1 MASDLE
7 ENICGNLRYIL
18 HPLADGE
25 EIPDSKALGDLLI
38 SLECYLPDFIEKD
51 GNYIKY
57 RELDGLYLAKAYRK
71 SHLEVEITG
80 MAILITSQKLFPFW
94 LQMKISESHD
104 KMEWLNFKLGMK
116 IHGEVEDVLPGSRE
130 YNYLMYQAD
139 MREIDVDWAFK
150 LSWSLE
156 SMK

>member
-7 ENICGNLRYIL
+7 VNICGNIRYIL
-18 HPLADGE
+18 SSLADGE
-25 EIPDSKALGDLLI
+25 KIPDSKEFDDLLI
-38 SLECYLPDFIEKD
+38 SLEYFVPDFFETDDKFLKYEGFD
-51 GNYIKY
+51 GFFIS
-57 RELDGLYLAKAYRK
+57 KAYRK
-71 SHLEVEITG
+71 SPLEIELTG
-80 MAILITSQKLFPFW
+80 MATLITSQQLSPFW